1 MKYINKIPNSSRLSR
16 DQIPNQARFYRV
28 FSLEFGVW
36 SLGFILLMGCW
47 ACKQGQKAEEAHAS
61 QVVVKQPDTLP
72 VSRSLYQSPTF
83 LSDAT
88 GKTVEITADATSY
101 DEQFGD
107 SYRVLR
113 VLAEVNG
120 TEKEISRRL
129 LPVNHSPDFRYNFAD
144 VYAENKQEWVIIQ
157 GNYFFFVYD
166 VVNDKLSKKIF
177 PPKPKDYEAIDAQS
191 GRIVTLAFE
200 DNRLKGTAQDIG
212 PFQFTIPDLRKSMR

>member
-1 MKYINKIPNSSRLSR
+1 MKYINKIPNSNS
-16 DQIPNQARFYRV
+16 QIPNETRVSRV
-28 FSLEFGVW
+28 FPLEFGIW
-36 SLGFILLMGCW
+36 SLGFILLLGCW
-47 ACKQGQKAEEAHAS
+47 ACKQGQKAEETQANQIVA
-61 QVVVKQPDTLP
+61 KQPDTLP
-72 VSRSLYQSPTF
+72 LSRSLYQSPTF

-88 GKTVEITADATSY
+88 GKTVEIAADATSY

-113 VLAEVNG
+113 VLKEVSG
-120 TEKEISRRL
+120 KEKETSRRL

-191 GRIVTLAFE
+191 GRITTLTFE
-200 DNRLKGTAQDIG
+200 DNRLKGIAQDIG
-212 PFQFTIPDLRKSMR
+212 SFHFTIPRLRETMR